1 LKEHFN
7 FPDDEATFD
16 TLYLAIQEHIEV
28 GFQMNIF
35 LFKFLNF

>member
-1 LKEHFN
+1 LSKSKSSEDLKEHFN

-28 GFQMNIF
+28 GF
-35 LFKFLNF
+35 K